1 MKYFSLKII
10 LIIILILPLSIIS
23 CSKEYKSGII
33 GRGAIETRT
42 LVMDDF
48 TGFKNTISAD
58 IYISQG
64 DEQKVIIEA
73 QENIIDILSL
83 DRVES
88 GFWTIKYDD
97 LDFVGRIKPV
107 KIYITV
113 PSLDK
118 LETSGSG
125 DVRGETS
132 FTDLDKLELVVS
144 GSGNIFLDLESEALE
159 LTISGS
165 GNINL
170 SGEAKTIGA
179 KISGSGNIKAFDLLS
194 NRVICRIAGGGDGRL
209 SVEDHLIALISGGGD
224 IIYKGTPEMHV
235 RVSGS
240 GKVIAHK

>member
-1 MKYFSLKII
+1 M
-10 LIIILILPLSIIS
+10 
-23 CSKEYKSGII
+23 SGII

-48 TGFKNTISAD
+48 TGFKNAIAAD

-118 LETSGSG
+118 LEISGSG

-132 FTDLDKLELVVS
+132 FTDLDELDLVVS
-144 GSGNIFLDLESEALE
+144 GSGNIFLDLESESLE
-159 LTISGS
+159 LNVSGS
-165 GNINL
+165 GDIRLTGKAQIMNAN
-170 SGEAKTIGA
+170 
-179 KISGSGNIKAFDLLS
+179 ISGSGNIKAFDLLS
-194 NRVICRIAGGGDGRL
+194 NRVNCRISGGGDARL
-209 SVEDHLIALISGGGD
+209 SVEDYFIAVISGGGN
-224 IIYKGTPEMHV
+224 IIYKGTPEMYV

-240 GKVIAHK
+240 GRVIAR